1 MSNLRTLV
9 ESELFKRQ
17 LESFG
22 DVEWMDEALDAIAWA
37 LARKPEACP
46 VIPDTAGLRVIKT
59 LKYERNGKVIPV
71 LKVWFS
77 IMDDSHVLLRAIT
90 RQDIEES
97 ADLDI

>member
-1 MSNLRTLV
+1 
-9 ESELFKRQ
+9 
-17 LESFG
+17 
-22 DVEWMDEALDAIAWA
+22 MDDALNAITWA

-46 VIPDTAGLRVIKT
+46 IIPDTTGLRVIKT
-59 LKYERNGKVIPV
+59 LRHERGGKVIPV

-77 IMDDSHVLLRAIT
+77 IMDDNSVLLRAIT

>member
-17 LESFG
+17 LESFD
-22 DVEWMDEALDAIAWA
+22 DVEFMDDALNAITWA
-37 LARKPEACP
+37 LARKPEECP
-46 VIPDTAGLRVIKT
+46 IIPGTTGLRVIRT
-59 LKYERNGKVIPV
+59 LRHERGGKVIPG

-77 IMDDSHVLLRAIT
+77 IIDSSQVLLRAIT

-97 ADLDI
+97 SDLDL